1 MASPDSNRRPAAA
14 AGQGAK
20 SLIPMKIAVAQINT
34 TVGDFAGNAARIR
47 AAIDQARASGAE
59 LVVTP
64 ELALSGYPPEDLLL
78 RNDFCDQCEREL
90 LALAAYAPG
99 IAVVVGHPHR
109 EGRTRY
115 NAASLLRG
123 GVIEAIYFKQF
134 LPNYN
139 VFDEKRYFATGN
151 RACVFEA
158 GGRRTAITICEDL
171 WFPQPA
177 AQAKAEGAELLL
189 SINASPYHRNK
200 LAERYQ
206 VMGARVRETGLPLL
220 YVHWVGGQDE
230 LVFDGA
236 SFAFHADGSLGYQGE
251 TFRESVD
258 VVSFESDRLA
268 GTMAPPLTEEETI
281 YRALVTGVR
290 DYVVK
295 NRFPGV
301 LVGLSGGVDSALVAA
316 VCADALGPERV
327 HAVMMP
333 SEYTAGMSLE
343 DAREMAVLMG
353 LGYDEIAIGPVV
365 DAFRGQLAPS
375 FAGLPEDTTEENL
388 QARTRGT
395 LLMALSNKFGWLVV
409 STGNKSEMATGYAT
423 LYGDMAGGFAL
434 IKDVV
439 KTLVYRL
446 SNWRNSQG
454 RVIPQRVIDRAPSA
468 ELRHGQTDQ
477 DSLPPYELLDAV
489 VERYMERDM
498 DPEVIASLGYDA
510 GAVRRV
516 VHLIRVNEYKRRQA
530 PPGVRIT
537 PRGFGKDWRYPI
549 TSGFRQGA

>member
-1 MASPDSNRRPAAA
+1 
-14 AGQGAK
+14 
-20 SLIPMKIAVAQINT
+20 MKIAVAQINT

-47 AAIDQARASGAE
+47 SAIDTARAAGAQ

-64 ELALSGYPPEDLLL
+64 ELALSGYPPEDLLF
-78 RNDFCDQCEREL
+78 RNDFCDQCQEEL
-90 LALAAYAPG
+90 LLLAAYAPE
-99 IAVVVGHPHR
+99 IAVVVGHPYR
-109 EGRTRY
+109 EGRVRY
-115 NAASLLRG
+115 NAASVLRG
-123 GVIEAIYFKQF
+123 GSIHAIYFKQR

-139 VFDEKRYFATGN
+139 VFDEKRYFATGDS
-151 RACVFEA
+151 ACVFEVA
-158 GGRRTAITICEDL
+158 GRRIALTICEDL
-171 WFPQPA
+171 WFPQSA
-177 AQAKAEGAELLL
+177 AQALAAGAELLL

-200 LAERYQ
+200 QAQRYE
-206 VMGARVRETGLPLL
+206 VMGARVKETGLPLL

-236 SFAFHADGSLGYQGE
+236 SFAFSANGSLGYQAE
-251 TFRESVD
+251 TFREAVD
-258 VVSFESDRLA
+258 IVDFEGDRVT
-268 GTMAPPLTEEETI
+268 GPMAPPLTEEETI
-281 YRALVTGVR
+281 YRALETGVR
-290 DYVVK
+290 DYVDK

-301 LVGLSGGVDSALVAA
+301 LIGLSGGVDSALVAA

-333 SEYTAGMSLE
+333 SDYTASMSIE
-343 DAREMAVLMG
+343 DAREMAQI
-353 LGYDEIAIGPVV
+353 LGIDYREIAIRPVFE
-365 DAFRGQLAPS
+365 AFRAQLAPS
-375 FAGLPEDTTEENL
+375 FAGRAEDATEENL

-395 LLMALSNKFGWLVV
+395 LLMALSNKFGWMVV

-423 LYGDMAGGFAL
+423 LYGDMAGGYAL

-439 KTLVYRL
+439 KTLVYRIC
-446 SNWRNSQG
+446 NWRNTRG

-468 ELRHGQTDQ
+468 ELRPGQTDQ

-498 DPEVIASLGYDA
+498 DPEAIMAMGYDA
-510 GAVRRV
+510 EAVRRV

-549 TSGFRQGA
+549 TSGFRPRV

>member
-1 MASPDSNRRPAAA
+1 
-14 AGQGAK
+14 
-20 SLIPMKIAVAQINT
+20 MKIAVAQINT

-47 AAIDQARASGAE
+47 EAIDRARAAGARV
-59 LVVTP
+59 VVTP
-64 ELALSGYPPEDLLL
+64 EMALSGYPPEDLLF
-78 RNDFCDQCEREL
+78 RNDFCDQCEE
-90 LALAAYAPG
+90 ALRSVASHAPDL
-99 IAVVVGHPHR
+99 AVVVGHPHR

-123 GVIEAIYFKQF
+123 GGIEAIYFKQR

-139 VFDEKRYFATGN
+139 VFDEQRYFAAGD
-151 RACVFEA
+151 RPCIFEA
-158 GGRRTAITICEDL
+158 EGRRIGITICEDL
-171 WFPQPA
+171 WFPEPA
-177 AQAKAEGAELLL
+177 RKAREAGAELLL

-206 VMGARVRETGLPLL
+206 VMGSRVKETGLPLL
-220 YVHWVGGQDE
+220 YVHGVGGQDE

-236 SFAFHADGSLGYQGE
+236 SFGFCADGSLGYQGE
-251 TFRESVD
+251 TFEESVD
-258 VVSFESDRLA
+258 VLEFEGGRLSGSLA
-268 GTMAPPLTEEETI
+268 RPLTEEETI

-290 DYVVK
+290 DYVGK

-301 LVGLSGGVDSALVAA
+301 LVGLSGGIDSALVAA
-316 VCADALGPERV
+316 ICADALGPGRV

-333 SEYTAGMSLE
+333 SEYTAAMSVE
-343 DAREMAVLMG
+343 DAREMARLMG
-353 LGYDEIAIGPVV
+353 LEYTEIPIGPVFQ
-365 DAFRGQLAPS
+365 AFRAQLAPA
-375 FAGLPEDTTEENL
+375 FAGRPEDTTEENL

-446 SNWRNSQG
+446 SRWRNARG

-468 ELRHGQTDQ
+468 ELRPGQTDQ
-477 DSLPPYELLDAV
+477 DSLPPYEVLDAV

-498 DPEVIASLGYDA
+498 DPEGIMALGYDA
-510 GAVRRV
+510 AAVKRV
-516 VHLIRVNEYKRRQA
+516 VQLIRVNEYKRRQA

-549 TSGFRQGA
+549 TSGFRPRA

>member
-1 MASPDSNRRPAAA
+1 
-14 AGQGAK
+14 
-20 SLIPMKIAVAQINT
+20 MKIAVAQINT

-47 AAIDQARASGAE
+47 EAIEVAREAGAE

-64 ELALSGYPPEDLLL
+64 EMALSGYPPEDLLF
-78 RNDFCDQCEREL
+78 RNDFCDQCEAEL
-90 LALAAYAPG
+90 LRLAACAPG

-115 NAASLLRG
+115 NAASVLRG
-123 GVIEAIYFKQF
+123 GAIEAIYFKQQ

-139 VFDEKRYFATGN
+139 VFDEKRYFTAGN
-151 RACVFEA
+151 RPCVFEA
-158 GGRRTAITICEDL
+158 GGRRIALTICEDL
-171 WFPQPA
+171 WFPQSA
-177 AQAKAEGAELLL
+177 AQAKAAGAELLL

-206 VMGARVRETGLPLL
+206 VMGERVKETKLPLL

-236 SFAFHADGSLGYQGE
+236 SFAFNADGSLGYQGE
-251 TFRESVD
+251 TFLEAVD
-258 VVSFESDRLA
+258 IVEFDGDRVTGA
-268 GTMAPPLTEEETI
+268 MAPPLTEEETI

-290 DYVVK
+290 DYVGK
-295 NRFPGV
+295 NRFPGI
-301 LVGLSGGVDSALVAA
+301 LIGLSGGIDSALVAA
-316 VCADALGPERV
+316 ICADALGPQRV

-333 SEYTAGMSLE
+333 SEYTASMSIE
-343 DAREMAVLMG
+343 DSREMARLMG
-353 LGYDEIAIGPVV
+353 LQYTEIAIRPVFE
-365 DAFRGQLAPS
+365 AFLAQLAPS
-375 FAGLPEDTTEENL
+375 FAGRAPDTTEENL

-423 LYGDMAGGFAL
+423 LYGDMAGGYAL

-446 SNWRNSQG
+446 AIWRNEKG

-468 ELRHGQTDQ
+468 ELRPNQTDQ

-498 DPEVIASLGYDA
+498 DPEAIASLGYDLE
-510 GAVRRV
+510 AVRRV

-549 TSGFRQGA
+549 TSGFRPRA

>member
-1 MASPDSNRRPAAA
+1 
-14 AGQGAK
+14 
-20 SLIPMKIAVAQINT
+20 MKIAVAQINT
-34 TVGDFAGNAARIR
+34 TVGDFAANAARIR
-47 AAIDQARASGAE
+47 AAIDEARAAGAE

-64 ELALSGYPPEDLLL
+64 EMALSGYPPEDLLL
-78 RNDFCDQCEREL
+78 RNDFCDQCREAL
-90 LALAAYAPG
+90 LSLAAYAPE

-123 GVIEAIYFKQF
+123 GSIEAIYFKQR

-139 VFDEKRYFATGN
+139 VFDEKRYFATGGS
-151 RACVFEA
+151 ACVFEA
-158 GGRRTAITICEDL
+158 GGRRIALTICEDL
-171 WFPQPA
+171 WFPEPA
-177 AQAKAEGAELLL
+177 AQARAAGAELLL

-200 LAERYQ
+200 LAQRYQ
-206 VMGARVRETGLPLL
+206 VMGERVKETGLPLL

-236 SFAFHADGSLGYQGE
+236 SFAFHASGALGYQGE

-258 VVSFESDRLA
+258 IVTFEGDRVS
-268 GTMAPPLTEEETI
+268 GPVAPPLTEEETI

-290 DYVVK
+290 DYVEK

-301 LVGLSGGVDSALVAA
+301 IIGLSGGIDSALVAA
-316 VCADALGPERV
+316 ICADALGPERV

-333 SEYTAGMSLE
+333 SDYTASMSIE
-343 DAREMAVLMG
+343 DAREMAGLMG
-353 LGYDEIAIGPVV
+353 LQYSEIAIRPVFE
-365 DAFRGQLAPS
+365 AFRAQLAPA

-439 KTLVYRL
+439 KTLVYRIA
-446 SNWRNSQG
+446 NWRNSQG

-468 ELRHGQTDQ
+468 ELRPGQTDQ
-477 DSLPPYELLDAV
+477 DSLPPYEVLDAV

-498 DPEVIASLGYDA
+498 DPEAIAGLGYDPE
-510 GAVRRV
+510 AVRRV
-516 VHLIRVNEYKRRQA
+516 VQLIRVNEYKRRQA

-549 TSGFRQGA
+549 TSGFRPRA